1 MIDKFYELSCNF
13 DRFGDHTDEDE
24 PSEDGYLELFDGYE
38 DLKFAF
44 YHCASIKLGGEKG
57 VADFEITKDNE
68 CRVVNAQ
75 MPKEI
80 LFIAERQYLSM
91 TDFPNL
97 EDADGWPVMS
107 KKMAEVLLSV
117 GDFPHQIIPVTFVDH
132 LDEPIEDEYVILH
145 LTELSDFFDL
155 DKSIYTREPL
165 ERDPSHTIIC
175 DIEKLVLKEPVNGFP
190 PMFRVKWTS
199 VDLFVSAEA
208 KTALEAAGIKG
219 LSFSTIRQ
227 MYFMQTYD

>member
-1 MIDKFYELSCNF
+1 MIDKFYELECNF
-13 DRFGDHTDEDE
+13 DRFGDHDEDE

-38 DLKFAF
+38 DLKSAF
-44 YHCASIKLGGEKG
+44 YYCASIKLGGEKG
-57 VADFEITKDNE
+57 VADYEITKDND

-80 LFIAERQYLSM
+80 IFIAERKYLSM

-97 EDADGWPVMS
+97 EDAHGWPVMS

-117 GDFPHQIIPVTFVDH
+117 SDFPHQIIPVTFIDH
-132 LDEPIEDEYVILH
+132 SDEFIENDYVILH
-145 LTELSDFFDL
+145 LTELSDFLDP
-155 DKSIYTREPL
+155 DKSIYTREQAMD
-165 ERDPSHTIIC
+165 DPSRTMIS

-190 PMFRVKWTS
+190 PMFRVKWTE
-199 VDLFVSAEA
+199 VNLFVSAEA
-208 KTALEAAGIKG
+208 KTALEASGIQG

-227 MYFMQTYD
+227 MYFTQTYD